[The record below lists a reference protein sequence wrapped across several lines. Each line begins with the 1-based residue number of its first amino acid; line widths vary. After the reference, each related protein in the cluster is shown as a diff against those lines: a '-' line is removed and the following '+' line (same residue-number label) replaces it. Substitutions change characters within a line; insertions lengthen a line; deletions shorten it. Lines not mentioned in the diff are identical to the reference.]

1 MKKRLIKLS
10 IALVILFSLSTTVV
24 YGFKKDSSVKSNV
37 ENSKVIYLTFDDG
50 PSKNTNNILN
60 TLNEYNIKATFFVIG
75 NQVKEH
81 GDILKRIQ
89 DEGHSIGLHTCTH
102 NFKKIYS
109 SNQIFIDEMLK
120 CQEEVFK
127 VTGIKSNI
135 IRFPGGSVKRL
146 NTEFKEQLDSLGF
159 KIYDWNVDSGD
170 GIKPKT
176 PPNQLYTQATKSNIK
191 SKPIILLMH
200 CDNVQK
206 NTCKVLPDIIKF
218 YKDNGYEFKTIN
230 NETPECYFPLRK

>member
-1 MKKRLIKLS
+1 MEKRLVKFS

-24 YGFKKDSSVKSNV
+24 YGFKRDFSAKNNVK
-37 ENSKVIYLTFDDG
+37 NSKIIYLTFDDG
-50 PSKNTNNILN
+50 PSENTNNILN
-60 TLNEYNIKATFFVIG
+60 TLNEYNVKATFFVIG
-75 NQVKEH
+75 NQIKGQEKT
-81 GDILKRIQ
+81 LKRIQ
-89 DEGHSIGLHTCTH
+89 NEGHSIGLHTCTH

-109 SNQIFIDEMLK
+109 SNKIFIDEMLK
-120 CQEEVFK
+120 CQEEVYK

-146 NTEFKEQLDSLGF
+146 DKEFKGQLDSLGF

-170 GIKPKT
+170 GIKPRT
-176 PPNQLYTQATKSNIK
+176 PPDKLYAQATKSNIK

-206 NTCKVLPDIIKF
+206 NTCAALPNIIKF